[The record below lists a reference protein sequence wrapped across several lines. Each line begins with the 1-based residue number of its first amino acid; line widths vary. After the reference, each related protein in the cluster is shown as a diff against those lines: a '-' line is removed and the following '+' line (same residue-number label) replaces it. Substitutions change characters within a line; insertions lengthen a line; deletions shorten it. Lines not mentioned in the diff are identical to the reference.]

1 MQLEILLQIL
11 FNSVAAAS
19 LIVLVAYGFSMIFHT
34 LKVFHIAHGAFIV
47 LAPYIIIIF
56 SELLSV
62 AGFHIALILFF
73 SVATTLVIAVLVEK
87 FVYQPLFKKG
97 SSEITSFIASLGLY
111 LFIVNGIALFEG
123 YRMRILSNEL
133 RSTYDIGP
141 LLVTDIQLFQI
152 LIAVICISVIIVGLQ
167 RSGRKKIFEAIADNP
182 HIAKIIGLPV
192 KSSRVYA
199 IIIGT
204 ALAAIAGILMG
215 YDTGINPHS
224 GMSIT
229 LTAIVV
235 VLLAGKRDLSL
246 LIVVSLIIG
255 FLQQF
260 SSWYLSSAW
269 ADGLTFALLLGA
281 LLFRTEGVLT
291 YQLRK
296 DHVV

>member
-1 MQLEILLQIL
+1 MQLEIFLQLL
-11 FNSVAAAS
+11 FNSVSAAS
-19 LIVLVAYGFSMIFHT
+19 LILLVAYGFGMIFHT
-34 LKVFHIAHGAFIV
+34 LKVFHIAYGVFIV
-47 LAPYIIIIF
+47 LAPYFVIGF
-56 SELLSV
+56 SGSLPETGFQLS
-62 AGFHIALILFF
+62 LILFL
-73 SVATTLVIAVLVEK
+73 SIAATSAIAVLVEK
-87 FVYQPLFKKG
+87 AVYRPMFKKG

-111 LFIVNGIALFEG
+111 LFLVNGIALLEG
-123 YRMRILSNEL
+123 HGMKILSSEL

-141 LLVTDIQLFQI
+141 MLVTDIQLYQI
-152 LIAVICISVIIVGLQ
+152 ITAFVSIGAITLWMH
-167 RSGRKKIFEAIADNP
+167 RSGRNKIFEAIADNP
-182 HIAKIIGLPV
+182 HIAQIIGLPV

-235 VLLAGKRDLSL
+235 VLLAGKRDVSL
-246 LIVVSLIIG
+246 LIFVSLIIG

-260 SSWYLSSAW
+260 SSWYLSSALS
-269 ADGLTFALLLGA
+269 DGLTFALLLGA